1 MLTRERLPPAC
12 MTNYRL
18 EGSSECTPLTKA
30 VAVLSADHPLTDAEL
45 LTLRP
50 SEYQL
55 ITGKKKKTMPVG
67 QVRLVGFLGNTHRL
81 TQVLKWSPRVMSGS
95 VSKLSITAALI
106 NT

>member
-1 MLTRERLPPAC
+1 

-55 ITGKKKKTMPVG
+55 ITGKKKKNDARWTGPVG
-67 QVRLVGFLGNTHRL
+67 GLPGKYSSTDSGAKMVAEGHVRFS
-81 TQVLKWSPRVMSGS
+81 Q
-95 VSKLSITAALI
+95 
-106 NT
+106 